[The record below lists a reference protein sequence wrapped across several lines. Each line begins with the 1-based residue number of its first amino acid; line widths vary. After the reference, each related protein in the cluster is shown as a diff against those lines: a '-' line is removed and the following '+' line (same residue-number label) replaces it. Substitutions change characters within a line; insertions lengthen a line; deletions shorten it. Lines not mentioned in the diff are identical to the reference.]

1 MLKHMDLETASI
13 AAKNGIDPF
22 HVAVKKVISVKEHSD
37 VSNGNSRT
45 LFYRITCFDTYL
57 GCACRHIE
65 DLLDVFGSGH
75 ENRFFLLCAMHCIKR
90 LSKHVMVI
98 LIYLRWLKTMVNR
111 LFVLQR
117 GWGTSKLSS
126 ELFHRP
132 VHLVKN
138 C

>member
-75 ENRFFLLCAMHCIKR
+75 ENRFFCVCNALHKKAIQACEGNSHLPKMAKNNGKSPLCSSARMG
-90 LSKHVMVI
+90 HVEV
-98 LIYLRWLKTMVNR
+98 
-111 LFVLQR
+111 
-117 GWGTSKLSS
+117 
-126 ELFHRP
+126 
-132 VHLVKN
+132 VK
-138 C
+138 